1 MLGMNKKSLVV
12 FLIFAAL
19 AAKAQDYSDQW
30 ESDPLDVL
38 EMQNDEK
45 KTQPQVP
52 EFQDID
58 DSGGLASPFEEVPHS
73 DTPTMD
79 MPPLTPAPSTP
90 TYSGGGTD
98 GGPDYSQEAEFH
110 RIYKNFNEQPTST
123 ENWEKVVGARESE
136 VYLVQKGD
144 TLSGISSTFFGDF
157 GYWPKLWSLNN
168 PQILN
173 PHEIEPGMNIKF
185 YPGTMDEAP
194 TLSLAAAG
202 EEVETGKEKVPG
214 SSPVIGLPKAKAAA
228 PVLKGLP
235 PSLPKYKMGHIEKT
249 RIDID
254 LTPMRFPRALEHL
267 EFFISDRAVI
277 GSGKVTGTEMN
288 MKTAGDYQ
296 YIYVELNGSSEKFFV
311 AQKNLTE
318 VSDPLVKDR
327 KGQMVEIQG
336 EIEVLER
343 VSDQKNVY
351 RAIVR
356 KTISP
361 IEVGSVLVPGRM
373 PMIDPI
379 AGSVVDGVGAKIMG
393 GQFDRTRT
401 LFGSNSLVFLDAG
414 ANQGLQEGQTLRI
427 YADEKVRNKK
437 TDAVIND
444 RVIGTAKIVR
454 TSPNFATAYVVTAT
468 DNILLGDYL
477 GSAKTQAR
485 LPVPASN
492 QDFSEDFES
501 DFENLDTPSS
511 SSSPPASDS
520 GFDDSDLDF

>member
-1 MLGMNKKSLVV
+1 MNKKSLVI

-19 AAKAQDYSDQW
+19 AAKAQKNYSDEW

-38 EMQNDEK
+38 EMQNERQR
-45 KTQPQVP
+45 TQPQVP

-73 DTPTMD
+73 DSPALD
-79 MPPLTPAPSTP
+79 MPPLTPEATTPS
-90 TYSGGGTD
+90 YSGGGV
-98 GGPDYSQEAEFH
+98 GSSPDYSKEAEFH
-110 RIYKNFNEQPTST
+110 RIYKDFNEQPTST
-123 ENWEKVVGARESE
+123 EVWEKVAGARESE
-136 VYLVQKGD
+136 VYQVQKGD
-144 TLSGISSTFFGDF
+144 TLSGISSTFFGDYT
-157 GYWPKLWSLNN
+157 YWPKLWSLNN

-173 PHEIEPGMNIKF
+173 PHEIEPGMNVKF

-194 TLSLAAAG
+194 TLAVAATG
-202 EEVETGKEKVPG
+202 EDVGTGKGKSAVPTTT
-214 SSPVIGLPKAKAAA
+214 IGLPRAKTTP
-228 PVLKGLP
+228 PVLKTLP
-235 PSLPKYKMGHIEKT
+235 PSLPKYVMGHREET
-249 RIDID
+249 RIDVD
-254 LTPMRFPRALEHL
+254 LTPMKFPRALEHL
-267 EFFISDRAVI
+267 EFFISDRAI
-277 GSGKVTGTEMN
+277 TGIGKVTGTEMN
-288 MKTAGDYQ
+288 MKTAGDFQ
-296 YIYVELNGSSEKFFV
+296 YIYVDVGGSSEKFFV

-318 VSDPLVKDR
+318 VSDPSVKGR

-343 VSDQKNVY
+343 VNDRKNIY

-361 IEVGSVLVPGRM
+361 IEVGSILVPGRL

-401 LFGSNSLVFLDAG
+401 LFGSNSLVFLDGG

-454 TSPNFATAYVVTAT
+454 TSPNFATAYVVKAT

-477 GSAKTQAR
+477 GSSKAHAR
-485 LPVPASN
+485 LPIPSSD
-492 QDFSEDFES
+492 QDFFEDFES
-501 DFENLDTPSS
+501 EFDDLEAPSS
-511 SSSPPASDS
+511 SSPAASDS